1 MSHRKSSLPKSL
13 SWLGALL
20 LLMAFSACCSP
31 MLYDTEAFR
40 KIPLDEKIASYKRAA
55 SEKRVCSEKEILLSA
70 MADHGYAAADAMTEL
85 LNHPD
90 PSFPLDDVATVLEL
104 THYKGA
110 DLREHEALRALTRIA
125 DTSPDAAARA
135 RAKRAVE
142 EIRKHSPK

>member
-1 MSHRKSSLPKSL
+1 MSPMKPSFPKNL
-13 SWLGALL
+13 SWLSALL
-20 LLMAFSACCSP
+20 LLAFSSCCSP

-40 KIPLDEKIASYKRAA
+40 KIPLDEKITSYKRAA

-70 MADHGYAAADAMTEL
+70 MADHGYPAADAMTEL

-90 PSFPLDDVATVLEL
+90 PSFPLEDIATVLEL

-110 DLREHEALRALTRIA
+110 DLRGHEAMRALARIA

-135 RAKRAVE
+135 RARRAIE
-142 EIRKHSPK
+142 EIRKYSPK